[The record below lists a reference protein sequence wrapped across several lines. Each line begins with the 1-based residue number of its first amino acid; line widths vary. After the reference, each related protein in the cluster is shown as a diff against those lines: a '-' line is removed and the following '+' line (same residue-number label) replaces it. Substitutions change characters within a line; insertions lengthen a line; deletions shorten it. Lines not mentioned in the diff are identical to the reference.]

1 VQRMP
6 YGGNIDALW
15 RFGLLNGGYM
25 AALDTYTGTGR
36 EIGVVL
42 EGAANGWVGQLQHC
56 KGVAIVPEIKQ

>member
-1 VQRMP
+1 
-6 YGGNIDALW
+6 
-15 RFGLLNGGYM
+15 M